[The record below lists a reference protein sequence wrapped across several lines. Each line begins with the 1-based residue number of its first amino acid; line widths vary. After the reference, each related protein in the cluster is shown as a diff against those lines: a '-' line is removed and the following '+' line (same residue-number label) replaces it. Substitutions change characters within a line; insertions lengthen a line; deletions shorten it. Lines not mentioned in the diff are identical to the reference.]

1 MEKKCSN
8 STCRIFDTLQLVGNK
23 WVLVILIR
31 LAEGT
36 KRFGELQKSIEEISP
51 KMLTQQLKKMEK
63 EGLVNR
69 KVYPEIPPKVEYSLT
84 DKGKALEP
92 VMEKII
98 EWGNNFG
105 DVAIQE

>member
-1 MEKKCSN
+1 
-8 STCRIFDTLQLVGNK
+8 
-23 WVLVILIR
+23 
-31 LAEGT
+31 
-36 KRFGELQKSIEEISP
+36 
-51 KMLTQQLKKMEK
+51 MEK